1 MRTRLLHLV
10 LMARINLLDTR
21 TTRFGDLISNGK
33 IYRVPPFQRDYS
45 WKEENWEDL
54 WQDILI
60 IYHHPNSSHYMGV
73 LVLQSSGTSD
83 KEFTII
89 DGQQRLATLSIVAI
103 AVIEKIQKLVEREEQ
118 KEANQERQEILKR
131 TYLSDRDPRSLRYSS
146 KIILNENNNDFYQS
160 NLINLRQPLN
170 VRALAKSNQLLWQA
184 FQYFSNRLGELQE
197 VAQDG
202 EKLAEFLA
210 NIIAQ
215 KLLFIQIN
223 VEDELNAYTVFE
235 TLNARGIELSSTD
248 LLKNYLFSLFQGPD
262 DLQEAQRQ
270 WRRIINTV
278 QMEKFPEFLRYYL
291 SLQETRVRRERL
303 FKIVR
308 EAVKNGQQAFELL
321 DQLEDYSSLFMALG
335 NSNDDFWR
343 DNPDNRPYI
352 RELEL
357 FRVKQAYPA
366 LFAAYRHF
374 SSENFTRLLK
384 LVCVLSFR
392 YTVVSSLNP
401 NELETLYNRVAI
413 SIMTG
418 EITNPRQIFEALRS
432 IYVSDDKFSQD
443 FALLSIS
450 TKGQKRKLV
459 RYILWKLEI
468 DASERQDISEDGFS
482 VEHILPE
489 SPTDDWRQNFT
500 DSQIEEMVY
509 RLGNLTPLEPDLN
522 RQIGNESYSIKQV
535 AYQQSLYSLARN
547 IVAEDWG
554 ANALATRQRQLAQ
567 RATHIWRAD
576 FYCAT
581 D

>member
-1 MRTRLLHLV
+1 
-10 LMARINLLDTR
+10 MARINLLDTR
-21 TTRFGDLISNGK
+21 TTSFGDLIGNGK

-60 IYHHPNSSHYMGV
+60 IYNNPDSSHYMGAI
-73 LVLQSSGTSD
+73 VLQSSGTSD

-103 AVIEKIQKLVEREEQ
+103 AVIEKIQKLVERGEH

-160 NLINLRQPLN
+160 NLINLRHPFN
-170 VRALAKSNQLLWQA
+170 IRALSKSNQFLWQA

-197 VAQDG
+197 VVQDG
-202 EKLAEFLA
+202 ERLAEFLTNA
-210 NIIAQ
+210 IAQ
-215 KLLFIQIN
+215 RLLFIQIN

-270 WRRIINTV
+270 WRRIVNTV

-308 EAVKNGQQAFELL
+308 EAVRNGQQAFELL
-321 DQLEDYSSLFMALG
+321 DQLENYSSLFIALG

-343 DNPDNRPYI
+343 DNPDNRSYI

-357 FRVKQAYPA
+357 FRVKQAYPT
-366 LFAAYRHF
+366 LFAAYKNF
-374 SSENFTRLLK
+374 SPDNFTRLLK

-401 NELETLYNRVAI
+401 NELEALYN
-413 SIMTG
+413 
-418 EITNPRQIFEALRS
+418 
-432 IYVSDDKFSQD
+432 
-443 FALLSIS
+443 
-450 TKGQKRKLV
+450 
-459 RYILWKLEI
+459 
-468 DASERQDISEDGFS
+468 
-482 VEHILPE
+482 
-489 SPTDDWRQNFT
+489 
-500 DSQIEEMVY
+500 
-509 RLGNLTPLEPDLN
+509 
-522 RQIGNESYSIKQV
+522 
-535 AYQQSLYSLARN
+535 
-547 IVAEDWG
+547 
-554 ANALATRQRQLAQ
+554 
-567 RATHIWRAD
+567 
-576 FYCAT
+576 
-581 D
+581 

>member
-1 MRTRLLHLV
+1 
-10 LMARINLLDTR
+10 MARINLLDTR
-21 TTRFGDLISNGK
+21 TTSFGDLIGNGK

-60 IYHHPNSSHYMGV
+60 IYSNPDSSHYMGAI
-73 LVLQSSGTSD
+73 VLQSSGTSD

-103 AVIEKIQKLVEREEQ
+103 AVIEKIQKLVERE
-118 KEANQERQEILKR
+118 KHKAANQERQEILKR

-170 VRALAKSNQLLWQA
+170 IRALSKSNQLLWQA
-184 FQYFSNRLGELQE
+184 FQYFSNHLEELQAI
-197 VAQDG
+197 VQDG
-202 EKLAEFLA
+202 ERLAEFLTNA
-210 NIIAQ
+210 VAQ
-215 KLLFIQIN
+215 RLLFIQIN

-270 WRRIINTV
+270 WRRIVNTV

-308 EAVKNGQQAFELL
+308 ESVKNGQQAFELL
-321 DQLEDYSSLFMALG
+321 DQLENYSSLFIALS

-343 DNPDNRPYI
+343 DNPENRSYI

-357 FRVKQAYPA
+357 FRVKQAYPT
-366 LFAAYRHF
+366 LFAAYKKF
-374 SSENFTRLLK
+374 SSDNFTRLLK

-413 SIMTG
+413 SIMNAET
-418 EITNPRQIFEALRS
+418 TNPRQVFDALRS
-432 IYVSDDKFSQD
+432 VYVSDEKFLQD
-443 FALLSIS
+443 FSLLSIS
-450 TKGQKRKLV
+450 TRGQKRKLV

-468 DASERQDISEDGFS
+468 DTSERQDISEDGFS

-489 SPTDDWRQNFT
+489 SPTDDWRRTFT
-500 DSQIEEMVY
+500 DSQLEEMVY
-509 RLGNLTPLEPDLN
+509 RIGNLTPLEPNLN
-522 RQIGNESYSIKQV
+522 RQVGNGSYSIKQE
-535 AYQQSLYSLARN
+535 AYQQSVYKLAQN
-547 IVAEDWG
+547 ILAEEWVADV
-554 ANALATRQRQLAQ
+554 LATRQRQLAQ
-567 RATHIWRAD
+567 RATHIWRSD
-576 FYCAT
+576 FCS
-581 D
+581 